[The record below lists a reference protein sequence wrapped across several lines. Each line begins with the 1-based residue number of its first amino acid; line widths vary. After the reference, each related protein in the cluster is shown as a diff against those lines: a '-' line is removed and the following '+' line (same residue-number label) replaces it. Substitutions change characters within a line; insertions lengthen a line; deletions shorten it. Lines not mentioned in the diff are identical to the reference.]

1 MKSRVLVV
9 DDHLVVRAGL
19 CLLLQTLGDIE
30 IVGEAADGKVA
41 VQLARQLMPD
51 LVLMDVSMP
60 GLNGLD
66 ATRRIQQEAPRV
78 KVIIFSMHATESMV
92 LDAIKAGAVGYLPKD
107 APAEELKIAIEA
119 IMADRSYLSPSV
131 SRFVVNDY
139 LRVSRGNSA
148 APSSA
153 GINTLTFRQREVLQL
168 VAEGHRTRDIA
179 GRLSLSTK
187 TIESH
192 RAEIMRKLAVSSV
205 ADLVRIAMRA
215 GIVPGEAQL
224 SEQG

>member
-1 MKSRVLVV
+1 MKLRVLVV

-41 VQLARQLMPD
+41 VQLARQLLPD
-51 LVLMDVSMP
+51 LVLMDVTMP

-78 KVIIFSMHATESMV
+78 KVIIVSMHATESMV
-92 LDAIKAGAVGYLPKD
+92 LDALKAGAAGYLPKD
-107 APAEELKIAIEA
+107 APAEELKTAIEA
-119 IMADRSYLSPSV
+119 IMADRIYLSPSV

-139 LRVSRGNSA
+139 LRVSRAHSA
-148 APSSA
+148 DPSGA
-153 GINTLTFRQREVLQL
+153 GIQTLTSRQREVLQL
-168 VAEGHRTRDIA
+168 IAEGHRTRDIA
-179 GRLSLSTK
+179 GRLSLSAK
-187 TIESH
+187 TIETH
-192 RAEIMRKLAVSSV
+192 RGEIMRKLDVSSV